1 MYFDDA
7 ARIWDNQS
15 RCERAQVL
23 ASAIREAWGGAP
35 NAVLDFGCG
44 TGLLTFALCPYAAAI
59 YGYDSSVGMR
69 EVFAS
74 KLELYQVQ
82 NVRFLTEEE
91 MKGHTFDV
99 IFTSMVFHHIPD
111 ITAELTGLRRL
122 LAPDGRLILIDLDKE
137 DGSFHRND
145 PGFNG
150 HNGFDR
156 DEMRRVLESCGFHEV
171 SIQTVYQGIR
181 SVEGSDT
188 EYSLF
193 MAMARR

>member
-1 MYFDDA
+1 M
-7 ARIWDNQS
+7 IHLHG
-15 RCERAQVL
+15 V
-23 ASAIREAWGGAP
+23 P
-35 NAVLDFGCG
+35 
-44 TGLLTFALCPYAAAI
+44 PY
-59 YGYDSSVGMR
+59 
-69 EVFAS
+69 
-74 KLELYQVQ
+74 
-82 NVRFLTEEE
+82 
-91 MKGHTFDV
+91 
-99 IFTSMVFHHIPD
+99 PD